1 MALVLMVISYFG
13 SKITGL
19 EMISVFQ
26 ITFFLLYPLT
36 NLNPQVNALTYIRLS
51 IGFNDIHEV

>member
-1 MALVLMVISYFG
+1 MVISYFG